1 MKLIDIHAHNGA
13 WPRTDTAKYDYL
25 GETIK
30 DFIADLGRDRVSLCF
45 ISSVTALIRDMV
57 KGNRLTYADAEKD
70 KRLFAYTYWD
80 PTRPRLAL
88 REAEKYRDHPKF
100 IGFKTRPDFHKRLI
114 TDPGYKGMIRLAAA
128 WKKPVLLHCWPL
140 EDARALARA
149 ASRTRAVFIMVH
161 ACSAD
166 YKAAV
171 PLIKPFPNVCVEPVT
186 SRYYPGKVRYIL
198 RIVGKD
204 RVLFG
209 SDYGLVSR
217 KRVKKYFREAKLSPA
232 EARAVY
238 YRNAERIFGL

>member
-25 GETIK
+25 GETLE
-30 DFIADLGRDRVSLCF
+30 DLLADLGRDRVSLCF
-45 ISSVTALIRDMV
+45 LSSVTALIRDMV
-57 KGNRLTYADAEKD
+57 KGNRITYADAEKD

-80 PTRPRLAL
+80 PTRPKQAL

-100 IGFKTRPDFHKRLI
+100 IGFKTRPDFHKRFI
-114 TDPGYKGMIRLAAA
+114 TDPGYKGMIRLSAA

-140 EDARALARA
+140 KDARALARA

-161 ACSAD
+161 AC
-166 YKAAV
+166 AAA
-171 PLIKPFPNVCVEPVT
+171 
-186 SRYYPGKVRYIL
+186 SRYYPGKVRHIL
-198 RIVGKD
+198 KIVGKK

-209 SDYGLVSR
+209 SDYGLISR
-217 KRVKKYFREAKLSPA
+217 KRVRKYFREAKLSQA

-238 YRNAERIFGL
+238 YQNAERIFGL